1 MLKTVTI
8 ITLLNWISVNTHYD
22 TKNFNTKILEVSKK
36 EIQRMACNGKC
47 PIVAFYK
54 KNESIYITKMDFE
67 ENFCN
72 QSILIH
78 EIIHVLQK
86 DKKMQNVFKEKEA
99 YTIQEKFLYQRSVE
113 NNLLKNL
120 NIRICRKEQIF

>member
-54 KNESIYITKMDFE
+54 KNESIYITKMDFGYE
-67 ENFCN
+67 YEIQAFKHEMSQTEN
-72 QSILIH
+72 
-78 EIIHVLQK
+78 
-86 DKKMQNVFKEKEA
+86 
-99 YTIQEKFLYQRSVE
+99 
-113 NNLLKNL
+113 
-120 NIRICRKEQIF
+120 